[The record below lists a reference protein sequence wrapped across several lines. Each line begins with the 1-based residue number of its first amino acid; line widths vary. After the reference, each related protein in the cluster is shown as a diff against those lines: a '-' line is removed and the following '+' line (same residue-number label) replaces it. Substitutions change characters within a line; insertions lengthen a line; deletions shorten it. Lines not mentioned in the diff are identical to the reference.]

1 MLSPPAHSVEAEK
14 SRRNSAVG
22 SRKPQELS
30 WCLRRLSATT
40 DFAPPDP
47 NSVAELV
54 IKCASSP
61 RNSLMDWR
69 FSRGGA
75 AQQDA
80 SLAMILRRNS
90 LTSKACQRKFKLS
103 ARVIFEDFQALLRL
117 GIAEWIGAGHATRYI
132 LRARQESLGNH

>member
-1 MLSPPAHSVEAEK
+1 
-14 SRRNSAVG
+14 
-22 SRKPQELS
+22 
-30 WCLRRLSATT
+30 
-40 DFAPPDP
+40 
-47 NSVAELV
+47 
-54 IKCASSP
+54 
-61 RNSLMDWR
+61 MDWR